1 MQYEMQNFIKMTKA
15 KLGDEPKPKRD
26 EWKRSRKVARDNKLQ
41 MQRGT
46 TNFKSKRISGHG
58 NVHDIPT

>member
-1 MQYEMQNFIKMTKA
+1 MMQYEMQNFIKMTKA

-26 EWKRSRKVARDNKLQ
+26 DWKRSRKVARDNKLQ

-46 TNFKSKRISGHG
+46 TNFKSKRIA
-58 NVHDIPT
+58 